1 MSRTSLRMRYLRIIS
16 FFARVVVNVIFW
28 EIFLTRIGLRS
39 LAKSTR
45 SRRYRA
51 IAARFRAL
59 AIRMGGVM
67 IKVGQ
72 FLSTRLDVLPAEITD
87 ELAGLQDEVPAEAFA
102 DIRAQAEVE
111 FGSILADR
119 FAFFDETPLAAASL
133 GQVHRARLHA
143 PDAEAV
149 GFEGVVV
156 KIQRPGIEQLVE
168 VDLSALR
175 RVGGWLK
182 HYRPVS
188 DRADVPALIEEFS
201 ATVYE
206 EIDYLAEGRNAETF
220 GANFKDD
227 PNVHVP
233 RIVWTHTT
241 RRALTL
247 EDVFA
252 IKITD
257 YAAITAAGIDR
268 AEVAERL
275 LNTYLKQ
282 IFEDGFFHADPHP
295 GNLFITPLADKDAD
309 GKVSWQLTFV
319 DFGMVGRMPDR
330 LVDGMREAIIAI
342 GLKDAPRLVRAY
354 QTLGVILPG
363 ANVKLLEEAGSQL
376 FDRFWGMDM
385 SELRNVN
392 HTEMMHFGL
401 QFRELLYNMPFQLP
415 ENLLYLG
422 RTVGILSGMCTGLQ
436 ADFNLWEQIAPFAGK
451 LVAAEAGS
459 NWQVWLDELGEIVK
473 VLAAL
478 PGRADRVL
486 ARVERGELNVQMP
499 LVNLQ
504 VSYLERSINRLSGV
518 LIFLGLLIAGAII
531 QASNAVLGQTLI
543 GASVVILLYTLF
555 FIRGHRPF

>member
-1 MSRTSLRMRYLRIIS
+1 MRYLRIIS